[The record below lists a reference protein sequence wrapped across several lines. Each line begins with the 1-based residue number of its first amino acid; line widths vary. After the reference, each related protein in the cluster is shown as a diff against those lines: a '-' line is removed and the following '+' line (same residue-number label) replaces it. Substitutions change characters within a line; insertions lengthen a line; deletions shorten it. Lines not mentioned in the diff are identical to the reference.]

1 MEKISSKDRLDKLE
15 KGMKMFQKKSL
26 YKKWQEKEII
36 QLQYG
41 WMKKNGCF

>member
-15 KGMKMFQKKSL
+15 KGIKLFLKKSL

-41 WMKKNGCF
+41 WMKKN